1 MNDKKRNNG
10 KFSRGRESNTVLK
23 HDFEKNN
30 KGLKNIEPKNFNYF
44 LKISI

>member
-1 MNDKKRNNG
+1 MNDKKRNIG
-10 KFSRGRESNTVLK
+10 TFSRERESNAVLK
-23 HDFEKNN
+23 HDFEKNS